1 MTAPVIPLI
10 VHVVTPVTGLA
21 PPEAAGLA
29 ARLGPGV
36 TVTCSR
42 IAAGPA
48 SIECELDE
56 ALAVPGTLAEVRSAA
71 ESGADAIV
79 IDCMGDPGLEA
90 AREAVDVPVLGPGQ
104 TAMHVAAMLGHRFSI
119 LTVLDRLVHLQEAR
133 AGRYGL
139 RERLASVRSVG
150 VPVLALHEDP
160 DRVVA
165 ALTEEGLRAVRD
177 DGAHV
182 LILGCTGM
190 LGAAER
196 VSDGLAARGLAGVP
210 VIDPLPVTLAVA
222 AVLARGGLAHSRRT
236 YPDPP
241 AKARTEWASSPAPAR
256 AGRPG

>member
-79 IDCMGDPGLEA
+79 IDCMGD
-90 AREAVDVPVLGPGQ
+90 PVLGPGQ

-182 LILGCTGM
+182 LILGCMGM
-190 LGAAER
+190 LGTAER

>member
-71 ESGADAIV
+71 ESGADATV
-79 IDCMGDPGLEA
+79 I
-90 AREAVDVPVLGPGQ
+90 
-104 TAMHVAAMLGHRFSI
+104 
-119 LTVLDRLVHLQEAR
+119 DRLVHLQEAR